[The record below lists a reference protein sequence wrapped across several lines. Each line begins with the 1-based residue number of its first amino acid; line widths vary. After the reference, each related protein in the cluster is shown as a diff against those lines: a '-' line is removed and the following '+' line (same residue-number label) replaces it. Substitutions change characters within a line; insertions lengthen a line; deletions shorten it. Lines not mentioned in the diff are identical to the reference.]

1 MGTINIPFGTI
12 LEQSYDLDTNETV
25 NGPGFFAPGSFADG
39 SNATINAV
47 TLAGTFTTGTV
58 SGNVITSGNLTFT
71 NLVSPLVTADLTPQ
85 ATITLEH
92 PHEFLGSIGF
102 VNPTGAVGP
111 FGEYVDLVGLANA
124 DSYTLKNDLVLING
138 SNGLPID
145 LLRVSSG
152 IAASLALP
160 GSTTSLIEDGGSVYL
175 TLGYGEFRIPGGVG
189 AGTILHAT

>member
-12 LEQSYDLDTNETV
+12 LEQSYDLDSNETV

-39 SNATINAV
+39 GNATINAI

-71 NLVSPLVTADLTPQ
+71 NFVSPLVTADLTPQ
-85 ATITLEH
+85 ATISIEH
-92 PHEFLGSIGF
+92 PHEFFGSIGY
-102 VNPTGAVGP
+102 VNPDGSVAP

-124 DSYTLKNDLVLING
+124 DSYTLKNDLVFING
-138 SNGLPID
+138 SNGFPVD
-145 LLRVSSG
+145 LLRVSSE

-160 GSTTSLIEDGGSVYL
+160 GSTTNLIEDGGSVYL
-175 TLGYGEFRIPGGVG
+175 TLGYGELRIPGGFG